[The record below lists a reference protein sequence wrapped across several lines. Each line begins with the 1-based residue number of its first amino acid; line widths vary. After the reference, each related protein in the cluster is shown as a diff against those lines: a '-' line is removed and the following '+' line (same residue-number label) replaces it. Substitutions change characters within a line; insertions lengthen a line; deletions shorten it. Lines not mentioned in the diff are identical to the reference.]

1 METYFTKNYIP
12 HSYMFDVLWFK
23 FSSLIQTCY
32 SAFHDCVGPN
42 GCDGCLNIDDPSN
55 AGLSEIVDRLA
66 TVREGSRRVPEF
78 TVRMMTRC

>member
-1 METYFTKNYIP
+1 MRNE
-12 HSYMFDVLWFK
+12 LWLK
-23 FSSLIQTCY
+23 FYSLIKICY
-32 SAFHDCVGPN
+32 SAFHDCVGPD